1 MENEDRFYRVI
12 ITFIFI
18 KLLIINKDKGDDNSI
33 KSVFIFHHITLDSF
47 VMYLIYLSLEIWLDA
62 CN

>member
-1 MENEDRFYRVI
+1 MYN
-12 ITFIFI
+12 I